1 MASYTKDKNLCRT
14 ENEKMFIKN
23 LPAKTVQ
30 QELSFIKY
38 FI

>member
-1 MASYTKDKNLCRT
+1 MASYTKDKNLYGI
-14 ENEKMFIKN
+14 EKKAPFIKN